1 MNQSTKPATVGET
14 AAGWEQRLG
23 AHPELLPQVAALL
36 DIIELKSADAATA
49 DQAETGVRA
58 AVQQLGQNVLSA
70 WAAQR
75 QQQLVAQ
82 RQAAAVAVQHHN
94 QKNSPGT
101 RPSASSRR
109 A

>member
-1 MNQSTKPATVGET
+1 MNQSEKPATVGET
-14 AAGWEQRLG
+14 AASWEQRLR
-23 AHPELLPQVAALL
+23 AHPELLPQIAALL
-36 DIIELKSADAATA
+36 DIIELKGVETATA

-58 AVQQLGQNVLSA
+58 AVQQLGKNVLSA

-82 RQAAAVAVQHHN
+82 RQAAAAAVQHHT

-101 RPSASSRR
+101 PLSAPSR
-109 A
+109 